1 MRRLV
6 LHERE
11 REERESVRER
21 EGGADVYKS
30 FMPQAI
36 IKSKKL

>member
-21 EGGADVYKS
+21 EGADVYKS

-36 IKSKKL
+36 IKSKRL